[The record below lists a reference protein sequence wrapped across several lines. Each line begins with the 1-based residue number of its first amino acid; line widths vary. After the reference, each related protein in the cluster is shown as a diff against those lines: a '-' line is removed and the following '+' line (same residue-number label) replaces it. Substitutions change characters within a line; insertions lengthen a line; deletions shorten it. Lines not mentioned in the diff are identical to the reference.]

1 MRSALTNIP
10 GVISADVIQADGK
23 AIVKLEK
30 GKATANQLTDAIG
43 KAGFSAKTATN

>member
-1 MRSALTNIP
+1 VRSALTKIP
-10 GVISADVIQADGK
+10 GVISADVTQADGK

-30 GKATANQLTDAIG
+30 GKATTVQLADAVE

>member
-1 MRSALTNIP
+1 MRSALTKVP
-10 GVISADVIQADGK
+10 GVISADITQADGK

-30 GKATANQLTDAIG
+30 GKATASQLTDAIG

>member
-1 MRSALTNIP
+1 
-10 GVISADVIQADGK
+10 VISADVTQADGK

-30 GKATANQLTDAIG
+30 GKANADQLADAIG

>member
-1 MRSALTNIP
+1 MRSALTKVP
-10 GVISADVIQADGK
+10 GVISADVTQADGK

-30 GKATANQLTDAIG
+30 GKATADQLADAVV

>member
-23 AIVKLEK
+23 AVVKLEK
-30 GKATANQLTDAIG
+30 GKATADQLTDAVG